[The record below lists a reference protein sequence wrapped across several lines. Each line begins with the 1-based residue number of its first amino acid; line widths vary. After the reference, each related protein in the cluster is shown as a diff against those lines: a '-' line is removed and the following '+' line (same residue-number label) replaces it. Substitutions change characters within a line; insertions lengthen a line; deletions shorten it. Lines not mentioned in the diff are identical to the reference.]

1 MNAMK
6 PFFPAYFN
14 LSTADLDKRAREA
27 YSRLEQCDVCAR
39 NCRVN
44 RLLNAVQQG
53 ICKTGL
59 RFRITSYGVDM
70 GEEAPIVGTKGSGT
84 IFFGRLPMKF
94 KFYQPYEIADSED
107 GVDMEPEQLAAI
119 MLELQDN
126 ECHNLN
132 LIAPS
137 HVVPQILAALKIAV
151 KAGLNL
157 PLVYNSDG
165 YDSMEMLRL
174 LDGVVDIY
182 IPDMRFSDP
191 AAADRY
197 LRVADYIQ
205 VNRAVVKEMHRQ
217 VGDLI
222 MDDFGVAKHGLIVRH
237 LVLPRNLAG
246 TEEIARFLAREISPD
261 TYFHLMRRYFPS
273 LGRTFPEINRP
284 ITDTEYD
291 SAIAWVKKAGLRRI
305 DLGPLP
311 RSPGPQPALTK

>member
-1 MNAMK
+1 MR

-14 LSTADLDKRAREA
+14 LSTVELERRAQAA
-27 YSRLEQCDVCAR
+27 YSRLEKCDVCAR
-39 NCRVN
+39 NCGVN
-44 RLLNAVQQG
+44 RVYGLGGEG

-59 RFRITSYGVDM
+59 KARVSSYSVDM
-70 GEEAPIVGTKGSGT
+70 GEEAPLVGMKGSGT
-84 IFFGRLPMKF
+84 IFFARLPMKF
-94 KFYQPYEIADSED
+94 KFYQPYEIGDSDD
-107 GVDMEPEQLAAI
+107 GIDMEPEQLAAI
-119 MLELQDN
+119 MLELQDK
-126 ECHNLN
+126 ECHNIN

-165 YDSMEMLRL
+165 YDSTAILEL

-182 IPDMRFSDP
+182 LPDMRFSDS

-197 LRVADYIQ
+197 LRVSDYIT
-205 VNRAVVKEMHRQ
+205 VNRSVVQAMHKQ

-222 MDDFGVAKHGLIVRH
+222 LDDYGVAKHGLIIRH

-246 TEEIARFLAREISPD
+246 TEDIARYLANEVSD
-261 TYFHLMRRYFPS
+261 NTYFHIMRRYFPS

-284 ITDTEYD
+284 ITDSEYD
-291 SAIAWVKKAGLRRI
+291 AAVNWVKKAGLKRV

>member
-1 MNAMK
+1 MK

-14 LSTADLDKRAREA
+14 LSTADIEKRAQAA
-27 YSRLEQCDVCAR
+27 YSHLEKCDVCSR
-39 NCRVN
+39 NCGVN
-44 RLLNAVQQG
+44 RFLEVGEQG

-59 RFRITSYGVDM
+59 RVRVSSYGVDM
-70 GEEAPIVGTKGSGT
+70 GEEAPLVGTNGSGT

-94 KFYQPYEIADSED
+94 KFYQPYEIGDSDD
-107 GVDMEPEQLAAI
+107 GIDMEPEQLAAI
-119 MLELQDN
+119 MLELQDH

-151 KAGLNL
+151 KAGLYL

-165 YDSMEMLRL
+165 YDSVEVLKL

-197 LRVADYIQ
+197 LRVADYVKI
-205 VNRAVVKEMHRQ
+205 NRVVVKEMHRQ

-222 MDDFGVAKHGLIVRH
+222 MDDFGVAKHGLIIRH

-246 TEEIARFLAREISPD
+246 TEDIARHLAKEISPN

-284 ITDTEYD
+284 ITDSEYD
-291 SAIAWVKKAGLRRI
+291 AAVNWVKKAGLQRI
-305 DLGPLP
+305 DLGPIP
-311 RSPGPQPALTK
+311 RAPGPQPALTK